1 MLGCVGEK
9 LFLSSSALD
18 VISGKAFLYHE
29 FSVRAFLWVAA
40 KTELSVIFG
49 QSVPVGRC
57 KDGASTNFLAVCSC
71 GSLYGAITN
80 FLAGRSCG
88 SLEGL
93 SYHEFSGSASLWV
106 AVWTE
111 LSRIF

>member
-1 MLGCVGEK
+1 M
-9 LFLSSSALD
+9 
-18 VISGKAFLYHE
+18 
-29 FSVRAFLWVAA
+29 
-40 KTELSVIFG
+40 
-49 QSVPVGRC
+49 GRC
-57 KDGASTNFLAVCSC
+57 KDGAITNFLAVCSC

-111 LSRIF
+111 LPRILWEGGPMGHCKDEAITNFLAVRSSGVL